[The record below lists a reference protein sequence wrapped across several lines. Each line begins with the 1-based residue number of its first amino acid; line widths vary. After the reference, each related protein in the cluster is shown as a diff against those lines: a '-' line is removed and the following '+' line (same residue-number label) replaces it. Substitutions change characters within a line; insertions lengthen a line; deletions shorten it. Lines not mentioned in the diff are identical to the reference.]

1 MREKKPALIIT
12 FPSTAAAMEAES
24 FCLEQGLPGRIIPVP
39 REITAG
45 CGLAWK
51 APPEAEAQRE
61 ARELAH
67 AQSLKAYKELL
78 DAGALTQEEFDR
90 KKAELL
96 GL

>member
-45 CGLAWK
+45 CGLAWR
-51 APPEAEAQRE
+51 APPEAET
-61 ARELAH
+61 
-67 AQSLKAYKELL
+67 LL
-78 DAGALTQEEFDR
+78 TGALGT
-90 KKAELL
+90 A
-96 GL
+96 GLAWSDARVLEV

>member
-45 CGLAWK
+45 CGLAWR
-51 APPEAEAQRE
+51 APPEAEAV
-61 ARELAH
+61 
-67 AQSLKAYKELL
+67 LK
-78 DAGALTQEEFDR
+78 GALG
-90 KKAELL
+90 AA
-96 GL
+96 GLAAVLPAGNSPV